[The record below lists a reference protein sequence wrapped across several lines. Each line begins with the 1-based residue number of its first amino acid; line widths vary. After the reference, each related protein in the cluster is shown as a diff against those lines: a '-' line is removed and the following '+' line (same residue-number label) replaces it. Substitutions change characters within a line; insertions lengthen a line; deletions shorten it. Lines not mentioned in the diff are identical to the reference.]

1 MAHKSLMH
9 KNPEVDLRLKYRKH
23 MDIAVVAALVILI
36 GMFYAFQKSNV
47 VYTLTEQEEK
57 VMEVIDAPPQT
68 QAEMQA
74 APSGPSIPVEAESED
89 EIDDETI
96 DNTELTFEEMVS
108 NEPPP
113 PPPDAEDDIIVP
125 FAAVSD
131 RPVLKK
137 RIAPIYPELAKKA
150 GLEGMVTVSVLIGTD
165 GRVEQVKV
173 LKSIPML
180 DESAISA
187 AKQYVFTPAK
197 QRDRVVKVWM
207 AIPIVFK
214 LKN

>member
-9 KNPEVDLRLKYRKH
+9 KNPDVDLRLKYRKH
-23 MDIAVVAALVILI
+23 LDIAIVSALIILI
-36 GMFYAFQKSNV
+36 TMFYAFQKTNV
-47 VYTLTEQEEK
+47 KYTLTEQEDN
-57 VMEVIDAPPQT
+57 VTEVIDAPPLT
-68 QAEMQA
+68 TPEMQA
-74 APSGPSIPVEAESED
+74 APAGPAIPVEAESED

-96 DNTELTFEEMVS
+96 DNTELAFEEMVS

-113 PPPDAEDDIIVP
+113 PPPNADDDIIVP

-131 RPVLKK
+131 RPVLIK
-137 RIAPIYPELAKKA
+137 RLAPIYPELAKKA

-165 GRVEQVKV
+165 GRVERVKI

-180 DESAISA
+180 DEAAVAA
-187 AKQYVFTPAK
+187 AKHYVFTPAK

-214 LKN
+214 LK

>member
-1 MAHKSLMH
+1 MAHKSLIH

-23 MDIAVVAALVILI
+23 MDIAVVVALVILI

-96 DNTELTFEEMVS
+96 DNTELAFEEMVTD
-108 NEPPP
+108 EPPP
-113 PPPDAEDDIIVP
+113 PPPDADDDIIVP

-180 DESAISA
+180 DEAAISA
-187 AKQYVFTPAK
+187 AKQYEFTPAK